1 MFDRQPERPM
11 SSTPSRSPLLP
22 PYAAPFAGESEKER
36 SAGASARTPFVPP
49 TYAPRFSVRPTGSGA
64 VSDELTPS
72 DEAQVSEV
80 APGFA
85 DDDFAPAPDA
95 DRDESL
101 PWIEA
106 FAEDEVV
113 SRQELPAEQTMAAE
127 HEASPRSESP
137 TPTDTW
143 AIADATVSISHL
155 AQDLTA
161 ASGITPPTPA
171 LELHTPWKDDEA
183 WMDIMPAL
191 PNSGSADPAMDTSWA
206 RAFAEPP
213 APMLPPPLPA
223 GDAQAAASSLEAVAR
238 RLRSGELRVPGFHA
252 EAGDAAAL
260 AATLASL
267 LGGRE

>member
-22 PYAAPFAGESEKER
+22 PYAAPFAGDSEKER
-36 SAGASARTPFVPP
+36 PAGASARTPFVPP
-49 TYAPRFSVRPTGSGA
+49 TYAPLPAVGS
-64 VSDELTPS
+64 E
-72 DEAQVSEV
+72 
-80 APGFA
+80 
-85 DDDFAPAPDA
+85 PDIESG
-95 DRDESL
+95 ESL

-106 FAEDEVV
+106 YAEDE
-113 SRQELPAEQTMAAE
+113 A
-127 HEASPRSESP
+127 EASPGHDST

-143 AIADATVSISHL
+143 AIDDATVSISHL

-161 ASGITPPTPA
+161 ASGITPPAPA
-171 LELHTPWKDDEA
+171 PELHSPWKDDEA

-223 GDAQAAASSLEAVAR
+223 GDAQAAAASLEAVAR

-267 LGGRE
+267 LGGHE